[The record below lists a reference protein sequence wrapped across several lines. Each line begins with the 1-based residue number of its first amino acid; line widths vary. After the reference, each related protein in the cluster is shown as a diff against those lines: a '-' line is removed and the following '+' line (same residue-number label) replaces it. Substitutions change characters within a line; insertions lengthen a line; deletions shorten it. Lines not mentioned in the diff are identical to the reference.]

1 MIYLFVSQNMFNFAP
16 QKGRRCSRSA
26 NENMFSLLSLNRI
39 ISPANKINDDN
50 EAESE
55 STHY

>member
-1 MIYLFVSQNMFNFAP
+1 MIYLFVSSFIHNFAAEL
-16 QKGRRCSRSA
+16 K
-26 NENMFSLLSLNRI
+26 
-39 ISPANKINDDN
+39 NDDN

>member
-1 MIYLFVSQNMFNFAP
+1 MIYLFVSQNMFNFA
-16 QKGRRCSRSA
+16 
-26 NENMFSLLSLNRI
+26 
-39 ISPANKINDDN
+39 PANKINDDN